1 MCPCVNT
8 AVCRGIPRHSR
19 STSCTRPALNGLLV
33 STSTIPSPVAKAAT
47 FENAATNAWSPS
59 RSASSPPMPNRWR
72 WSMSASPRQS
82 RSAMSRRSLAMARS
96 LARRGLGCLPARI
109 GTCFTLSVTTPAT
122 SDSPAPDTALA
133 RSQAARRRRVLDAAL
148 RLAERGGFDAVQMRD
163 VATEANVAL
172 GTVYR
177 YFTSKER
184 LLLEAMVEEIEA
196 LASRLEARPPAGATP
211 AARVV
216 EVLSRGTASLQRHPE
231 VTGAMVRAFGAADE
245 ADVVRR
251 VGDIMTG
258 IITGVMHEG
267 PPSPRD
273 LAVARTLQQ
282 VWLSSLIGWVGGV
295 DDPTRVVADL
305 ETATQ
310 LLLGDGATDGAQ
322 PGR

>member
-1 MCPCVNT
+1 
-8 AVCRGIPRHSR
+8 
-19 STSCTRPALNGLLV
+19 
-33 STSTIPSPVAKAAT
+33 
-47 FENAATNAWSPS
+47 
-59 RSASSPPMPNRWR
+59 
-72 WSMSASPRQS
+72 
-82 RSAMSRRSLAMARS
+82 LA
-96 LARRGLGCLPARI
+96 
-109 GTCFTLSVTTPAT
+109 VTTPTT
-122 SDSPAPDTALA
+122 SDGPAQGTALA

-196 LASRLEARPPAGATP
+196 LAARLEARPPVGTTP
-211 AARVV
+211 ADRIV

-231 VTGAMVRAFGAADE
+231 VTAAMVRAFGAADE

-251 VGDIMTG
+251 VSDIMTG
-258 IITGVMHEG
+258 IITGVMHDG
-267 PPSPRD
+267 PPTPRD

-295 DDPTRVVADL
+295 DDPARVVADL

-310 LLLGDGATDGAQ
+310 LLLGDGAIDAA
-322 PGR
+322 RAER

>member
-1 MCPCVNT
+1 MP
-8 AVCRGIPRHSR
+8 AVSQG
-19 STSCTRPALNGLLV
+19 AGV
-33 STSTIPSPVAKAAT
+33 
-47 FENAATNAWSPS
+47 
-59 RSASSPPMPNRWR
+59 
-72 WSMSASPRQS
+72 
-82 RSAMSRRSLAMARS
+82 
-96 LARRGLGCLPARI
+96 GCLPAGI
-109 GTCFTLSVTTPAT
+109 ATCFTLAVTTPAAT
-122 SDSPAPDTALA
+122 SDGPAQGTALA

-196 LASRLEARPPAGATP
+196 LAGRLESRPPVGATP
-211 AARVV
+211 ADRIV

-231 VTGAMVRAFGAADE
+231 VTAAMVRAFGAADE

-267 PPSPRD
+267 PPTPRD

-295 DDPTRVVADL
+295 DDPARVVADL

-310 LLLGDGATDGAQ
+310 LLLGDGAIDGAR
-322 PGR
+322 PKS

>member
-1 MCPCVNT
+1 
-8 AVCRGIPRHSR
+8 
-19 STSCTRPALNGLLV
+19 
-33 STSTIPSPVAKAAT
+33 
-47 FENAATNAWSPS
+47 
-59 RSASSPPMPNRWR
+59 
-72 WSMSASPRQS
+72 
-82 RSAMSRRSLAMARS
+82 
-96 LARRGLGCLPARI
+96 LPAGI
-109 GTCFTLSVTTPAT
+109 ETCFTLSVTSPAAST
-122 SDSPAPDTALA
+122 GPAPDTVLA

-163 VATEANVAL
+163 VATEAHVAL

-196 LASRLEARPPAGATP
+196 LAARLESRPPVGDTS

-216 EVLSRGTASLQRHPE
+216 DVLSRGTASLQRHPE
-231 VTGAMVRAFGAADE
+231 VTAAMVRAFGAADE

-251 VGDIMTG
+251 VGEIMTG

-267 PPSPRD
+267 PPSLRD

-295 DDPTRVVADL
+295 DDPPRVTADL
-305 ETATQ
+305 ETATR
-310 LLLGDGATDGAQ
+310 LLLGDGAVD
-322 PGR
+322 